1 MPFLIFVD
9 YTGICPSEGIHRL
22 LCRLFRWPELSTGA
36 ELKRVINL
44 CGDGHHQSTTTTIC
58 CNPYHWS
65 RLSGI
70 LFINKR
76 ITSNHT
82 QTSLKNKTTRKA
94 AVFWL
99 LLFISVNRKSLDS
112 RLVVVGT
119 LREEWCVFFF
129 FQGIHILL
137 CVVVSGGLYHTRYA
151 FPVPKKK
158 KKKTGLLPHTF
169 AASAGVSRAGS
180 KTSDD
185 DDGGD
190 GGGSVSAFDGYSLSG
205 S

>member
-76 ITSNHT
+76 ITSIHT
-82 QTSLKNKTTRKA
+82 QTSRKNKTTRKA

-129 FQGIHILL
+129 LLPRYTHIIV
-137 CVVVSGGLYHTRYA
+137 CGSIGGLVSHALCISR
-151 FPVPKKK
+151 PEKKK
-158 KKKTGLLPHTF
+158 KNWAPSTHIC
-169 AASAGVSRAGS
+169 SI
-180 KTSDD
+180 
-185 DDGGD
+185 GGRQ
-190 GGGSVSAFDGYSLSG
+190 
-205 S
+205 